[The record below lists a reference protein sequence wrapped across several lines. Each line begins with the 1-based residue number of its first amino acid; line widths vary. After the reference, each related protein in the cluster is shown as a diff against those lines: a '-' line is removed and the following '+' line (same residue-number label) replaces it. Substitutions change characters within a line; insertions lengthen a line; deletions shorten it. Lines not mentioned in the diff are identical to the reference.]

1 MGGICA
7 RAIYVYPLTF
17 FCLNYW
23 RYTLNCLR
31 DAQLFIVCPFDWRF
45 VAISLSNDE
54 TIIKLQS
61 HPSWV
66 HPVTPF
72 FPGHYRCTCQLSLN
86 ERLAFFAITVKRCCL
101 KMKLMAKCG
110 CCIPKECPSRKCIF
124 PRLIVDGQTSQSSTI
139 ERLAFF
145 CRIEVTECRASSPY
159 RTAYSHCPLRRRISI
174 YWVVNAGPR
183 MASNCG

>member
-1 MGGICA
+1 MLILTFWVGHIVCNNDGVVFWPHVFARHTSSSSQIWPMGGICA

-45 VAISLSNDE
+45 EAISLSNDE
-54 TIIKLQS
+54 TIIKLHT

-72 FPGHYRCTCQLSLN
+72 SRVITGV
-86 ERLAFFAITVKRCCL
+86 LASFLWMRGWRFFAALKLPNVGPILIT
-101 KMKLMAKCG
+101 
-110 CCIPKECPSRKCIF
+110 EW
-124 PRLIVDGQTSQSSTI
+124 LIAIVLFGGGLALLGGQCWSKDG
-139 ERLAFF
+139 
-145 CRIEVTECRASSPY
+145 
-159 RTAYSHCPLRRRISI
+159 
-174 YWVVNAGPR
+174 
-183 MASNCG
+183 

>member
-45 VAISLSNDE
+45 EAISLSNDE
-54 TIIKLQS
+54 TIIKLHT

-72 FPGHYRCTCQLSLN
+72 FPVHYRCTCQLSLN
-86 ERLAFFAITVKRCCL
+86 ERLAFF
-101 KMKLMAKCG
+101 
-110 CCIPKECPSRKCIF
+110 
-124 PRLIVDGQTSQSSTI
+124 
-139 ERLAFF
+139 
-145 CRIEVTECRASSPY
+145 CRIEVTECRANSYY
-159 RTAYSHCPLRRRISI
+159 RMAYSHCPLRRRISI
-174 YWVVNAGPR
+174 IGWSMLVQGWLATVVKRSMLVIRPYLYRLN
-183 MASNCG
+183 